1 MMTLEMKIDDVI
13 DELGIKEVDDKTDAE
28 FEKDN
33 DNYSNVVD
41 SLDILENDLL
51 AHYKDLNVEMYIKL
65 RQLDLM
71 KKMVD
76 KLDNLDMLYDVYKQL
91 KKLANKQKQN
101 RRKALRLR
109 GFFYMVKICEKYG
122 AKYGQTLDKIVTIF
136 WTYFDHEHGGAK
148 YGP

>member
-1 MMTLEMKIDDVI
+1 MMTLEMKMDDVI

-51 AHYKDLNVEMYIKL
+51 THYKDLSVEMYIKL

-71 KKMVD
+71 KKLVY
-76 KLDNLDMLYDVYKQL
+76 KLDNLEMLYDVYKQL
-91 KKLANKQKQN
+91 KELANK
-101 RRKALRLR
+101 
-109 GFFYMVKICEKYG
+109 
-122 AKYGQTLDKIVTIF
+122 
-136 WTYFDHEHGGAK
+136 
-148 YGP
+148 

>member
-1 MMTLEMKIDDVI
+1 MMTLEMKMDDVI

-51 AHYKDLNVEMYIKL
+51 THYKDLDVEMYIKL

-71 KKMVD
+71 KKLVY
-76 KLDNLDMLYDVYKQL
+76 KRDNLEVLYDVYKQL
-91 KKLANKQKQN
+91 KELANK
-101 RRKALRLR
+101 
-109 GFFYMVKICEKYG
+109 
-122 AKYGQTLDKIVTIF
+122 
-136 WTYFDHEHGGAK
+136 
-148 YGP
+148 

>member
-1 MMTLEMKIDDVI
+1 MMTLEMKMDDVI

-33 DNYSNVVD
+33 ENYSNVVD
-41 SLDILENDLL
+41 RLDILENDLL
-51 AHYKDLNVEMYIKL
+51 THYKDLDAEMYIKL

-71 KKMVD
+71 KKLVY

-91 KKLANKQKQN
+91 KELANKQKHD

-109 GFFYMVKICEKYG
+109 GFFIWS
-122 AKYGQTLDKIVTIF
+122 KYGQG
-136 WTYFDHEHGGAK
+136 WTNIWTK
-148 YGP
+148 SGP

>member
-1 MMTLEMKIDDVI
+1 MMTLEMKMDDVI

-51 AHYKDLNVEMYIKL
+51 THYKDLSVEMYIKL

-71 KKMVD
+71 KKLVD

-91 KKLANKQKQN
+91 KKLANK
-101 RRKALRLR
+101 
-109 GFFYMVKICEKYG
+109 
-122 AKYGQTLDKIVTIF
+122 
-136 WTYFDHEHGGAK
+136 
-148 YGP
+148 

>member
-51 AHYKDLNVEMYIKL
+51 THYKDLNVEMYIKL

-71 KKMVD
+71 KKLVD

-91 KKLANKQKQN
+91 KELAHK
-101 RRKALRLR
+101 
-109 GFFYMVKICEKYG
+109 
-122 AKYGQTLDKIVTIF
+122 
-136 WTYFDHEHGGAK
+136 
-148 YGP
+148 